1 VKPARSIRGLIW
13 QCTLLLRAASL
24 LVPKARRREWYQ
36 EWYAEIWHW
45 AHFLHESGRLNGAT
59 KLELARH
66 CWGAFPDAAWH
77 RFNQD
82 RFLRDVDEVPRSAR
96 FCLGAITAALLLVF
110 LVSGLAPT
118 IRSSLAH
125 RPLPYVQ
132 PERIAQVS
140 FPGNF
145 NRYRELVIFDSAAR
159 WAERSRTAKAVAAY
173 SLRIVQLQTSSS
185 VFSAMTARVSPNF
198 FELLGSK
205 AVLGRLFS
213 PGDEHAC
220 FHCIV
225 ITYQFWKTQ
234 LQGDSAVVG
243 KTIEFDGARQL
254 IIGVLPANFTFV
266 RPEASVWALPPPE
279 TVPADILVDR
289 TGAILR
295 LADGVPLSQAAH
307 EFQEFVRQ
315 DNLAFNYGN
324 PEVELMAARPHL
336 IVKVYLL
343 FTALSLLGALAL
355 ASTRLAAARTG
366 KSKLSV
372 RIILRWWSFLTL
384 KTLLLL
390 SFCFV
395 LSLELTGRISI
406 LLTGSIEPM
415 VGPVSTW
422 LFLVTGMIALSWSIH
437 DQCRRCRVCLKR
449 LGNEASVGAAS
460 YLFLDWWGT
469 ELVCSEGHGLLHVP
483 EMKSSWLEIEQ
494 WVRLDESW
502 KPLFESDKAVRPAR
516 VL

>member
-1 VKPARSIRGLIW
+1 MIG
-13 QCTLLLRAASL
+13 QCALLLRAASL
-24 LVPKARRREWYQ
+24 LVPKAQRREWYQ

-45 AHFLHESGRLNGAT
+45 AHFLHESGRMNGAT

-96 FCLGAITAALLLVF
+96 FCLAAITAALLLVF
-110 LVSGLAPT
+110 LVSGLAPI
-118 IRSSLAH
+118 IRSSLAPT
-125 RPLPYVQ
+125 PLPFVR
-132 PERIAQVS
+132 PDRIAQVS

-145 NRYRELVIFDSAAR
+145 NRYHELVIFDSAAQ
-159 WAERSRTAKAVAAY
+159 WAQRSRTAKAVAAY
-173 SLRIVQLQTSSS
+173 SLRMVQVETSSS
-185 VFSAMTARVSPNF
+185 VFAAMTARVSPNF
-198 FELLGSK
+198 FELLGSQA
-205 AVLGRLFS
+205 AVGRLFR
-213 PGDEHAC
+213 PGDESAC
-220 FHCIV
+220 FHCV
-225 ITYQFWKTQ
+225 VVTHQFWKTQ
-234 LQGDSAVVG
+234 LHGDSAVVG
-243 KTIEFDGARQL
+243 KTMEFDGARQL
-254 IIGVLPANFTFV
+254 IIGVLPANFTFG

-279 TVPADILVDR
+279 LVQADILVDR

-307 EFQEFVRQ
+307 EFQQFVRQ
-315 DNLAFNYGN
+315 DNLAFNYAN
-324 PEVELMAARPHL
+324 PEVELIASRPHQ

-343 FTALSLLGALAL
+343 FTALSLLGGLAL

-366 KSKLSV
+366 KLKLSV
-372 RIILRWWSFLTL
+372 RSIWRWWSFLTL

-406 LLTGSIEPM
+406 WLTGSIQPM

-422 LFLVTGMIALSWSIH
+422 LFLVTGMIALSWSLH

-449 LGNEASVGAAS
+449 LGNEASVGAPS
-460 YLFLDWWGT
+460 YLLLDWWGT

-483 EMKSSWLEIEQ
+483 EMKSSWLEFEQ